1 MSIEQPS
8 EDAPADPDSDSYQDE
23 ELQAENEILREE
35 IRRLR
40 QEFYRSKRTTF
51 RRTAIG
57 LGVIG
62 MLGLISAIIFPDQ
75 RTVFIAL
82 GATGIFAG
90 LLTFYVTPERF
101 VTSTIPE
108 GIYRSY
114 NSLGIELISQ
124 LGLSDRRIY
133 LPIRSESDSG
143 AVKLFIPQQHNF
155 EIPDSSSLN
164 GPFVITESDRKRGI
178 ILEPTG
184 NSLLDEFR
192 SGIDTED
199 DDLVSVVEALA
210 ESLVDQFEIA
220 ETALADVDRVTSSAT
235 VGISGS
241 SIGLF
246 DKFDHPIVSFIG
258 VGMASTLNQPVSV
271 QTRTKGDDRYEF
283 IVVCEWD
290 LDERIQKQ

>member
-8 EDAPADPDSDSYQDE
+8 GDASAHTESDSYQDE

-40 QEFYRSKRTTF
+40 REYYRSKRTTF

-62 MLGLISAIIFPDQ
+62 LLGLTSAIIFPDQ

-90 LLTFYVTPERF
+90 LLTFYLTPERF
-101 VTSTIPE
+101 VTSTIAE

-114 NSLGIELISQ
+114 DSLGIELISQ
-124 LGLSDRRIY
+124 LGLSDRRVY
-133 LPIRSESDSG
+133 FPIRSKSDPG
-143 AVKLFIPQQHNF
+143 AAKLFIPQEHKFQ
-155 EIPDSSSLN
+155 IPDSSSLN

-178 ILEPTG
+178 ILEPIG

-192 SGIDTED
+192 SGVDTED
-199 DDLVSVVEALA
+199 DDLVTVVEALTA
-210 ESLVDQFEIA
+210 SLVDQFEIA
-220 ETALADVDRVTSSAT
+220 ETAVADVDRVTSSAT

-246 DKFDHPIVSFIG
+246 DKFDHPIVSLIG
-258 VGMASTLNQPVSV
+258 VGMAMTLNQPVSV
-271 QTRTKGDDRYEF
+271 HTRTKVDDRYEF
-283 IVVCEWD
+283 IVVCEWN
-290 LDERIQKQ
+290 LDERIQKD